1 MEQKRGEGGGSNAVF
16 TLEKKSGIHSNSDV
30 RLKDA
35 GKEKLMTV
43 CYFRDYGGFAH
54 RKVGTTGW

>member
-1 MEQKRGEGGGSNAVF
+1 MLYTSPVF
-16 TLEKKSGIHSNSDV
+16 TLLLLLLCEKKSRIHSNTDV

-43 CYFRDYGGFAH
+43 CYFRDYGEFVN
-54 RKVGTTGW
+54 RKVDATGW